1 MAGRGPVHSL
11 SSLQKTALLLGVP
24 AAATVLYI
32 LYRRYRES
40 REAQVT
46 LVADEGLEVTLRVP
60 RTALKALIGRRGA
73 TINQLRQ
80 ETGAQIEVEEE
91 EEEEEGQSLVQISGS
106 PGQVCRARAAVLRI
120 VADSAPVAEQLRV
133 PQRGRGQ
140 DHRYGPLG
148 HPKSHGNPKS
158 HGTEQLHVPQ
168 RAVGRIIGRGGETV
182 RAICRSSGA
191 RVECGA
197 HDPDGS
203 LAPLRIIRLLG
214 TRAEVEAAKKLIM
227 EKLSEDKAFRREL
240 AQAAA
245 ARCPRKQPLGSRR
258 EPPVPPASGGAP
270 GSGGGGWQECW
281 DAEWAPAG
289 GTGAAAGS
297 DGVEQEAE
305 MGSEERR
312 DAGMV
317 EPRELRDSGEEPPVA
332 KFEVPSPDFSFPAD
346 EHLDVYVSAAE
357 SPGHFWIQLLGT
369 RSLQLDKLTA
379 EMGLFYQSSPP
390 VPPPSVQPGA
400 IVAAPYLDDGEWYRA
415 RVLGTLDNGHLDLY
429 YVDFGDN
436 GQAPPE
442 ALRALRSD
450 FLSLPFQAIECSLA
464 GIVPSGGSWPEA
476 ALQEF
481 DRLTGC
487 AQWAPLVARICS
499 YGPAGPCLRLYSRCQ
514 GQSLDVGAE
523 LVRLGYAVP
532 GPPEEPP
539 DNLGCAPTPS
549 PVEPGDSP
557 RHRVLPQRARRR
569 RRRRARGRR
578 HGDLKLPGA
587 TGSRSRCRRPG
598 NRSRSRCHHRV
609 RCPLR
614 SPPGGRTD
622 KSRGSPLV
630 PLVGT
635 RHTGAEGR
643 RCPFRYREFP
653 VLWHCFAVPLH

>member
-1 MAGRGPVHSL
+1 MAGRGSVHSL

-46 LVADEGLEVTLRVP
+46 LVADEGLEVGLRVP

-91 EEEEEGQSLVQISGS
+91 EEEEEGGQSLVQISGS

-133 PQRGRGQ
+133 PQR
-140 DHRYGPLG
+140 
-148 HPKSHGNPKS
+148 
-158 HGTEQLHVPQ
+158 
-168 RAVGRIIGRGGETV
+168 AVGRIISRGGETV

-191 RVECGA
+191 RVECG
-197 HDPDGS
+197 HEPDAS

-214 TRAEVEAAKKLIM
+214 TRKEVEAAKKLIM

-258 EPPVPPASGGAP
+258 EPPAPPAAPP
-270 GSGGGGWQECW
+270 GSPGGWQECW
-281 DAEWAPAG
+281 DVDWAPAA
-289 GTGAAAGS
+289 GTETAAGS
-297 DGVEQEAE
+297 EGTETGAEPGDG
-305 MGSEERR
+305 S
-312 DAGMV
+312 
-317 EPRELRDSGEEPPVA
+317 EEPPVA

-379 EMGLFYQSSPP
+379 EMGHFYQSSPP
-390 VPPPSVQPGA
+390 VPPPSVHAGA

-436 GQAPPE
+436 GQAPLE

-464 GIVPSGGSWPEA
+464 GIVPNGGTWPEA
-476 ALQEF
+476 AVQEF
-481 DRLTGC
+481 ERLTGC
-487 AQWAPLVARICS
+487 AQWCPLVARICS
-499 YGPAGPCLRLYSRCQ
+499 YGPARTCPRPRLRLFAQRH

-539 DNLGCAPTPS
+539 DNLGCASIPS
-549 PVEPGDSP
+549 PPEPGDSP
-557 RHRVLPQRARRR
+557 GTPSCLS
-569 RRRRARGRR
+569 
-578 HGDLKLPGA
+578 LPGEP
-587 TGSRSRCRRPG
+587 GPSR
-598 NRSRSRCHHRV
+598 
-609 RCPLR
+609 
-614 SPPGGRTD
+614 
-622 KSRGSPLV
+622 
-630 PLVGT
+630 
-635 RHTGAEGR
+635 
-643 RCPFRYREFP
+643 
-653 VLWHCFAVPLH
+653 

>member
-46 LVADEGLEVTLRVP
+46 LVADEGLEVTVRVP
-60 RTALKALIGRRGA
+60 RTALKSLIGRRGA

-80 ETGAQIEVEEE
+80 ETGAQIEVEVEEE

-133 PQRGRGQ
+133 PQR
-140 DHRYGPLG
+140 
-148 HPKSHGNPKS
+148 
-158 HGTEQLHVPQ
+158 
-168 RAVGRIIGRGGETV
+168 AVGRIIGRGGETV

-203 LAPLRIIRLLG
+203 LAPLRVIRLLG

-258 EPPVPPASGGAP
+258 EPPVPPAAGAP
-270 GSGGGGWQECW
+270 GSAGGGWQECW

-289 GTGAAAGS
+289 GAGTAAGS
-297 DGVEQEAE
+297 DGMEQEAE
-305 MGSEERR
+305 MGSGERR
-312 DAGMV
+312 DAGMEPRDAGE
-317 EPRELRDSGEEPPVA
+317 EPRELRDTGEEPPVA

-390 VPPPSVQPGA
+390 VPPPCVQPGA

-415 RVLGTLDNGHLDLY
+415 RVLGTLDSGHLDLY

-464 GIVPSGGSWPEA
+464 GIVPNGGSWPEA

-487 AQWAPLVARICS
+487 ARWAPLVARICS
-499 YGPAGPCLRLYSRCQ
+499 YGPAGPCLRLYSHCQ
-514 GQSLDVGAE
+514 GQSLDVAAE

-532 GPPEEPP
+532 EEPP
-539 DNLGCAPTPS
+539 DDLGGAATPS
-549 PVEPGDSP
+549 PAEPGDSP
-557 RHRVLPQRARRR
+557 GPASCL
-569 RRRRARGRR
+569 
-578 HGDLKLPGA
+578 
-587 TGSRSRCRRPG
+587 S
-598 NRSRSRCHHRV
+598 
-609 RCPLR
+609 
-614 SPPGGRTD
+614 
-622 KSRGSPLV
+622 V
-630 PLVGT
+630 P
-635 RHTGAEGR
+635 AAAA
-643 RCPFRYREFP
+643 
-653 VLWHCFAVPLH
+653 AVPGDAVTVS

>member
-11 SSLQKTALLLGVP
+11 SILQKTALLLGVP

-46 LVADEGLEVTLRVP
+46 LVADEGLEVAVRVP
-60 RTALKALIGRRGA
+60 RTALKSLIGRRGA

-91 EEEEEGQSLVQISGS
+91 EEEEEGGQSLVQISGS

-133 PQRGRGQ
+133 PQR
-140 DHRYGPLG
+140 
-148 HPKSHGNPKS
+148 
-158 HGTEQLHVPQ
+158 
-168 RAVGRIIGRGGETV
+168 AVGRIIGRGGETV
-182 RAICRSSGA
+182 RAISRSSGA
-191 RVECGA
+191 RVECG
-197 HDPDGS
+197 HEPDAS
-203 LAPLRIIRLLG
+203 LAPLRIVRLLG
-214 TRAEVEAAKKLIM
+214 TRKEVEAAKKLIM
-227 EKLSEDKAFRREL
+227 EKLSEDKALRREL

-258 EPPVPPASGGAP
+258 EPPVPPAGAP
-270 GSGGGGWQECW
+270 GSPGGWQECW
-281 DAEWAPAG
+281 DAEWAPAAG
-289 GTGAAAGS
+289 AGTAA
-297 DGVEQEAE
+297 EAE
-305 MGSEERR
+305 MMGSEEPR
-312 DAGMV
+312 DAGG
-317 EPRELRDSGEEPPVA
+317 ERGDGSEEPPVA

-379 EMGLFYQSSPP
+379 EMGHFYQSSPP
-390 VPPPSVQPGA
+390 VPPPSVRPGD

-464 GIVPSGGSWPEA
+464 GIVPNGGSWPEA
-476 ALQEF
+476 ALEEF

-499 YGPAGPCLRLYSRCQ
+499 YGPAGPCPRPRLRLFTHCQ

-539 DNLGCAPTPS
+539 DDLGCASIPS

-557 RHRVLPQRARRR
+557 GDSPETPSCLSLPA
-569 RRRRARGRR
+569 A
-578 HGDLKLPGA
+578 A
-587 TGSRSRCRRPG
+587 
-598 NRSRSRCHHRV
+598 
-609 RCPLR
+609 
-614 SPPGGRTD
+614 
-622 KSRGSPLV
+622 
-630 PLVGT
+630 
-635 RHTGAEGR
+635 AAA
-643 RCPFRYREFP
+643 
-653 VLWHCFAVPLH
+653 AVPGDAVTVT

>member
-11 SSLQKTALLLGVP
+11 SILQKTALLLGVP

-46 LVADEGLEVTLRVP
+46 LVADEGLEVAVRVP
-60 RTALKALIGRRGA
+60 RTALKSLIGRRGA
-73 TINQLRQ
+73 TIN
-80 ETGAQIEVEEE
+80 
-91 EEEEEGQSLVQISGS
+91 
-106 PGQVCRARAAVLRI
+106 QVCRARAAVLRI

-133 PQRGRGQ
+133 PQRAVGRIIGTG
-140 DHRYGPLG
+140 HPETMAGASVPLG
-148 HPKSHGNPKS
+148 HPKSQGNPKS
-158 HGTEQLHVPQ
+158 RGQDRRYGAPRYHGGSFCTLWGTPNHKGTPNP
-168 RAVGRIIGRGGETV
+168 VGRIIGRGGETV
-182 RAICRSSGA
+182 RAISRSSGA
-191 RVECGA
+191 RVECG
-197 HDPDGS
+197 HEPDAS
-203 LAPLRIIRLLG
+203 LAPLRIVRLLG
-214 TRAEVEAAKKLIM
+214 TRKEVEAAKKLIM
-227 EKLSEDKAFRREL
+227 EKLSEDKALRREL

-258 EPPVPPASGGAP
+258 EPPVPPAGAP
-270 GSGGGGWQECW
+270 GSPGGWQECW
-281 DAEWAPAG
+281 DAEWEP
-289 GTGAAAGS
+289 AAGA
-297 DGVEQEAE
+297 GTAAEAE
-305 MGSEERR
+305 MTGSEEPR
-312 DAGMV
+312 DAGG
-317 EPRELRDSGEEPPVA
+317 ERGDGSEEPPVA

-379 EMGLFYQSSPP
+379 EMGHFYQSSPP
-390 VPPPSVQPGA
+390 VPPPSIRPGD

-464 GIVPSGGSWPEA
+464 GIVPNGGSWPEA
-476 ALQEF
+476 ALEEF

-499 YGPAGPCLRLYSRCQ
+499 YGPAGPCPRPRLRLFTHCQ

-532 GPPEEPP
+532 GPAEEPP
-539 DNLGCAPTPS
+539 DNLGCASIPS

-557 RHRVLPQRARRR
+557 GDSPETPSCLSLPA
-569 RRRRARGRR
+569 A
-578 HGDLKLPGA
+578 A
-587 TGSRSRCRRPG
+587 
-598 NRSRSRCHHRV
+598 
-609 RCPLR
+609 
-614 SPPGGRTD
+614 
-622 KSRGSPLV
+622 
-630 PLVGT
+630 
-635 RHTGAEGR
+635 AAA
-643 RCPFRYREFP
+643 
-653 VLWHCFAVPLH
+653 AVPGDAVTVT

>member
-46 LVADEGLEVTLRVP
+46 LVADEGLEVAVRVP
-60 RTALKALIGRRGA
+60 RTALKSLIGRRGA

-91 EEEEEGQSLVQISGS
+91 EEEEEGGQSLVQISGS

-133 PQRGRGQ
+133 PQR
-140 DHRYGPLG
+140 
-148 HPKSHGNPKS
+148 
-158 HGTEQLHVPQ
+158 
-168 RAVGRIIGRGGETV
+168 AVGRIIGRGGETV
-182 RAICRSSGA
+182 RAISRSSGA
-191 RVECGA
+191 RVECG
-197 HDPDGS
+197 HEPDAG
-203 LAPLRIIRLLG
+203 LAPLRIVRLLG
-214 TRAEVEAAKKLIM
+214 TRKEVEAAKKLIM
-227 EKLSEDKAFRREL
+227 EKLSEDKALRREL

-258 EPPVPPASGGAP
+258 EPPVPPAGAP
-270 GSGGGGWQECW
+270 GSPGGWQECW
-281 DAEWAPAG
+281 DAEWAPAAG
-289 GTGAAAGS
+289 AGTAA
-297 DGVEQEAE
+297 EAE
-305 MGSEERR
+305 MMGSEEPR
-312 DAGMV
+312 DAGG
-317 EPRELRDSGEEPPVA
+317 ERGDGSEEPPVA

-379 EMGLFYQSSPP
+379 EMGHFYQSSPP
-390 VPPPSVQPGA
+390 VPPPSVRPGD

-464 GIVPSGGSWPEA
+464 GIVPNGGSWPEA
-476 ALQEF
+476 ALEEF

-499 YGPAGPCLRLYSRCQ
+499 YGPAGPCPRPRLRLFTHCQ

-539 DNLGCAPTPS
+539 DNLGCTSIPS

-557 RHRVLPQRARRR
+557 GDSPETPSCLSLPA
-569 RRRRARGRR
+569 A
-578 HGDLKLPGA
+578 A
-587 TGSRSRCRRPG
+587 
-598 NRSRSRCHHRV
+598 
-609 RCPLR
+609 
-614 SPPGGRTD
+614 
-622 KSRGSPLV
+622 
-630 PLVGT
+630 
-635 RHTGAEGR
+635 A
-643 RCPFRYREFP
+643 
-653 VLWHCFAVPLH
+653 AVPGDAVTVT

>member
-1 MAGRGPVHSL
+1 MAARGSVPSL

-46 LVADEGLEVTLRVP
+46 LVADEGLDVGLRVP

-91 EEEEEGQSLVQISGS
+91 EEEEEGGQSLVQISGS
-106 PGQVCRARAAVLRI
+106 PRQVCRARAAVLRI
-120 VADSAPVAEQLRV
+120 VADSAPVAEQLR
-133 PQRGRGQ
+133 
-140 DHRYGPLG
+140 
-148 HPKSHGNPKS
+148 
-158 HGTEQLHVPQ
+158 VPQ

-191 RVECGA
+191 RVECG
-197 HDPDGS
+197 HEPDAS
-203 LAPLRIIRLLG
+203 LAPLRVIRLLG
-214 TRAEVEAAKKLIM
+214 TRAEVEAAKKLIL
-227 EKLSEDKAFRREL
+227 EKLSEDRAFRREL

-258 EPPVPPASGGAP
+258 EPPVPP
-270 GSGGGGWQECW
+270 GSPGGWQECW
-281 DAEWAPAG
+281 DADWAPAAG
-289 GTGAAAGS
+289 PGTEAGAEPGEGS
-297 DGVEQEAE
+297 AE
-305 MGSEERR
+305 PGE
-312 DAGMV
+312 
-317 EPRELRDSGEEPPVA
+317 GEEPPLD

-379 EMGLFYQSSPP
+379 EMGHFYQSSPP
-390 VPPPSVQPGA
+390 VPPPSVHAGA
-400 IVAAPYLDDGEWYRA
+400 IVAAPYRDDGEWYRA
-415 RVLGTLDNGHLDLY
+415 RVLGPLDNGHLELY

-481 DRLTGC
+481 ERLTGC
-487 AQWAPLVARICS
+487 ARWCPLVARICS
-499 YGPAGPCLRLYSRCQ
+499 YGPARTCPRPRLRLFAQRH

-539 DNLGCAPTPS
+539 DTPGCASSPS
-549 PVEPGDSP
+549 PAEPGD
-557 RHRVLPQRARRR
+557 
-569 RRRRARGRR
+569 G
-578 HGDLKLPGA
+578 PGPA
-587 TGSRSRCRRPG
+587 PC
-598 NRSRSRCHHRV
+598 
-609 RCPLR
+609 L
-614 SPPGGRTD
+614 SPPGEPGPCR
-622 KSRGSPLV
+622 
-630 PLVGT
+630 
-635 RHTGAEGR
+635 
-643 RCPFRYREFP
+643 
-653 VLWHCFAVPLH
+653 

>member
-46 LVADEGLEVTLRVP
+46 LVADEGLEVTVRVP
-60 RTALKALIGRRGA
+60 RTALKSLIGRRGA

-91 EEEEEGQSLVQISGS
+91 EEEEDEEGQSLVQISGS

-133 PQRGRGQ
+133 PQR
-140 DHRYGPLG
+140 
-148 HPKSHGNPKS
+148 
-158 HGTEQLHVPQ
+158 
-168 RAVGRIIGRGGETV
+168 AVGRIIGRGGETV

-191 RVECGA
+191 RVECSG

-214 TRAEVEAAKKLIM
+214 TRTEVEAAKKLIM
-227 EKLSEDKAFRREL
+227 EKLSEDKAFRQEL

-258 EPPVPPASGGAP
+258 EPPVPPAGGAP
-270 GSGGGGWQECW
+270 GGWQECW

-289 GTGAAAGS
+289 GTGTAAGS
-297 DGVEQEAE
+297 DGMEAE

-312 DAGMV
+312 DAGM
-317 EPRELRDSGEEPPVA
+317 ELRDAGMELRNAGMELRDAGMEIQDVGMELRDARMELRDAGMELRDAGMELRDAGMELRDAGMELHDAGMELRDAGMELRDTGEELPVA

-379 EMGLFYQSSPP
+379 EMGLFYQSSPA

-415 RVLGTLDNGHLDLY
+415 RVLGTLDNGHLELY

-464 GIVPSGGSWPEA
+464 GIVPNGGSWPEA

-499 YGPAGPCLRLYSRCQ
+499 YGPAGPCLRLYSHCQ

-532 GPPEEPP
+532 GPPEEPL
-539 DNLGCAPTPS
+539 DNLSCASIPS
-549 PVEPGDSP
+549 PVEPADSPGDSP
-557 RHRVLPQRARRR
+557 GTPSCL
-569 RRRRARGRR
+569 
-578 HGDLKLPGA
+578 
-587 TGSRSRCRRPG
+587 S
-598 NRSRSRCHHRV
+598 
-609 RCPLR
+609 
-614 SPPGGRTD
+614 
-622 KSRGSPLV
+622 V
-630 PLVGT
+630 P
-635 RHTGAEGR
+635 AA
-643 RCPFRYREFP
+643 
-653 VLWHCFAVPLH
+653 AVPGDAVTVT

>member
-11 SSLQKTALLLGVP
+11 SILQKTALLLGVP

-46 LVADEGLEVTLRVP
+46 LVADEGLEVAVRVP
-60 RTALKALIGRRGA
+60 RTALKSLIGRRGA

-91 EEEEEGQSLVQISGS
+91 EEEEEGGQSLVQISGS

-133 PQRGRGQ
+133 PQR
-140 DHRYGPLG
+140 
-148 HPKSHGNPKS
+148 
-158 HGTEQLHVPQ
+158 
-168 RAVGRIIGRGGETV
+168 AVGRIIGRGGETV
-182 RAICRSSGA
+182 RAISRSSGA
-191 RVECGA
+191 RVECG
-197 HDPDGS
+197 HEPDAS
-203 LAPLRIIRLLG
+203 LAPLRIVRLLG
-214 TRAEVEAAKKLIM
+214 TRKEVEAAKKLIM
-227 EKLSEDKAFRREL
+227 EKLSEDKALRREL

-258 EPPVPPASGGAP
+258 EPPVPPAGAP
-270 GSGGGGWQECW
+270 GSPGGWQECW
-281 DAEWAPAG
+281 DAEWEP
-289 GTGAAAGS
+289 AAGA
-297 DGVEQEAE
+297 GTAAEAE
-305 MGSEERR
+305 MTGSEEPR
-312 DAGMV
+312 DAGG
-317 EPRELRDSGEEPPVA
+317 ERGDGSEEPPVA

-379 EMGLFYQSSPP
+379 EMGHFYQSSPP
-390 VPPPSVQPGA
+390 VPPPSIRPGD

-464 GIVPSGGSWPEA
+464 GIVPNGGSWPEA
-476 ALQEF
+476 ALEEF

-499 YGPAGPCLRLYSRCQ
+499 YGPAGPCPRPRLRLFTHCQ

-532 GPPEEPP
+532 GPAEEPP
-539 DNLGCAPTPS
+539 DNLGCASIPS

-557 RHRVLPQRARRR
+557 GDSPETPSCLSLPA
-569 RRRRARGRR
+569 A
-578 HGDLKLPGA
+578 A
-587 TGSRSRCRRPG
+587 
-598 NRSRSRCHHRV
+598 
-609 RCPLR
+609 
-614 SPPGGRTD
+614 
-622 KSRGSPLV
+622 
-630 PLVGT
+630 
-635 RHTGAEGR
+635 AAA
-643 RCPFRYREFP
+643 
-653 VLWHCFAVPLH
+653 AVPGDAVTVT